1 MNNSKVRSGPWG
13 GGAKGGPQTNANDL
27 PTTHGDV
34 EENLYASSHAFN
46 WQMEAYLGC
55 FFLVELQPPLLYI
68 VILRLII
75 VVTSRVSER

>member
-46 WQMEAYLGC
+46 
-55 FFLVELQPPLLYI
+55 
-68 VILRLII
+68 
-75 VVTSRVSER
+75 